1 MAEEKDRE
9 TKFRIGATHAAT
21 WFREEAKRM
30 AKEGK
35 TAQEISDH
43 LGDLNQVLIDWRN
56 DWINPYVGLPSEENP
71 WEWKAE
77 DLKAF
82 IAKRKREW

>member
-1 MAEEKDRE
+1 MPEEETLE

-21 WFREEAKRM
+21 WFCEEAKRM

-35 TAQEISDH
+35 TAQEISDY
-43 LGDLNQVLIDWRN
+43 LGDLNQVLIEWRKN
-56 DWINPYVGLPSEENP
+56 WTTHNVGLPSGENP
-71 WEWKAE
+71 WEWKTE